1 MSHYKILTF
10 LKTNKLFKNLN
21 LIVIKL
27 VINLFMTNL
36 SIDYINNMCLF
47 ININLTIFKNK
58 DLKMIAIYEKI
69 FLM

>member
-1 MSHYKILTF
+1 M
-10 LKTNKLFKNLN
+10 
-21 LIVIKL
+21 VIQL

-36 SIDYINNMCLF
+36 SIDSINNMCLF